1 MNITWLGSAPRGHHP
16 LPEPEQTSQ
25 RTDNQPQEATM
36 DTTSEMLARQ
46 IIRDRL
52 HDAETR
58 TFPSQPRP
66 RGSTRRNLANRMRAI
81 ANRIDH

>member
-1 MNITWLGSAPRGHHP
+1 
-16 LPEPEQTSQ
+16 
-25 RTDNQPQEATM
+25 M
-36 DTTSEMLARQ
+36 DTTNEMLARQ

-58 TFPSQPRP
+58 TFPGQPQP
-66 RGSTRRNLANRMRAI
+66 RGSTRRKLADRMRAV